1 MAVVRLE
8 VRSRTPF
15 AYDYERIEGTVHY
28 AVAPEHPANRAIV
41 DLDKSP
47 RGADGRVAYAADF
60 CLLQPADPARGNG
73 GLIVDVPNR
82 GRKVAVRQLN
92 RAPNE
97 AIPTPNVDP
106 GDGFLFRRGWTVAWT
121 GWQWDVVRSD
131 ALMGIEAPT
140 AMANGRPIEGWTICE
155 FQPNEPA
162 RSLLLANRVHHP
174 YRAAD
179 VGQPDAKLYER
190 DWMDG
195 PRREV
200 PRDRWCFARDEA
212 GQPVSDD
219 AHVYLD
225 GGFVP
230 GRYYEVVY
238 RTNVCPVVGV
248 GLLAVRDWASFLRYG
263 DAASGNP
270 AAGRVQRS
278 IGFGVSQSGRFLRHF
293 LYLGLN
299 VDEAGR
305 PVFDGVLPHVAG
317 ARRGEFNHRYA
328 QPSVQSTRSFGH
340 LPPFGDDLLER
351 QRRVAAERGR
361 GGMPKVFFTNTSAE
375 YWRGDCTLLHTDQMG
390 TRDAEPAEDTRI
402 YHFGGTQHGPGGLPL
417 DEPGATGAPEGAR
430 GAHPFNAVDY
440 APLLRAALENLDR
453 WITTGEAPP
462 PSRFPRLDDG
472 TAVVPAAALEPFRA
486 IPGASVPAVDKLVGM
501 RELDL
506 GPEADRGVG
515 RYPAA
520 AGAEIPTYRPAVD
533 ADGNELSGIRL
544 PDVAVPLA
552 TYTGWNPRHPETGA
566 PEQLIAMQG
575 STFPFPATA
584 EERAASGDPRA
595 AIAER
600 YRDREDYLSRVRAAA
615 EQLVA
620 DRYLLAE
627 DLELVVTTAAE
638 KYDAW
643 ARASVPA

>member
-1 MAVVRLE
+1 M
-8 VRSRTPF
+8 
-15 AYDYERIEGTVHY
+15 
-28 AVAPEHPANRAIV
+28 
-41 DLDKSP
+41 
-47 RGADGRVAYAADF
+47 
-60 CLLQPADPARGNG
+60 LL
-73 GLIVDVPNR
+73 
-82 GRKVAVRQLN
+82 
-92 RAPNE
+92 
-97 AIPTPNVDP
+97 
-106 GDGFLFRRGWTVAWT
+106 
-121 GWQWDVVRSD
+121 
-131 ALMGIEAPT
+131 
-140 AMANGRPIEGWTICE
+140 
-155 FQPNEPA
+155 
-162 RSLLLANRVHHP
+162 
-174 YRAAD
+174 
-179 VGQPDAKLYER
+179 
-190 DWMDG
+190 
-195 PRREV
+195 
-200 PRDRWCFARDEA
+200 
-212 GQPVSDD
+212 
-219 AHVYLD
+219 
-225 GGFVP
+225 
-230 GRYYEVVY
+230 
-238 RTNVCPVVGV
+238 
-248 GLLAVRDWASFLRYG
+248 
-263 DAASGNP
+263 
-270 AAGRVQRS
+270 
-278 IGFGVSQSGRFLRHF
+278 
-293 LYLGLN
+293 
-299 VDEAGR
+299 DEAGR
-305 PVFDGVLPHVAG
+305 PVFDGVIPHVAG

-328 QPSVQSTRSFGH
+328 QPSVQSARSFGH
-340 LPPFGDDLLER
+340 LPPFGDDLLAR

-375 YWRGDCTLLHTDQMG
+375 YWRGDCTLLHTDQTG

-417 DEPGATGAPEGAR
+417 NEPGATGAPEGAR

-472 TAVVPAAALEPFRA
+472 TAVAPAAALAPFRA
-486 IPGASVPAVDKLVGM
+486 IPGASVPAVDRLVGM

-506 GPEADRGVG
+506 GPEAERGVG
-515 RYPAA
+515 RYPAVT
-520 AGAEIPTYRPAVD
+520 GAEIPTYRPAVD
-533 ADGNELSGIRL
+533 TDGNELSGIRL

-584 EERAASGDPRA
+584 EERAATGDPRA

>member
-1 MAVVRLE
+1 
-8 VRSRTPF
+8 
-15 AYDYERIEGTVHY
+15 
-28 AVAPEHPANRAIV
+28 
-41 DLDKSP
+41 
-47 RGADGRVAYAADF
+47 
-60 CLLQPADPARGNG
+60 
-73 GLIVDVPNR
+73 
-82 GRKVAVRQLN
+82 
-92 RAPNE
+92 
-97 AIPTPNVDP
+97 
-106 GDGFLFRRGWTVAWT
+106 
-121 GWQWDVVRSD
+121 
-131 ALMGIEAPT
+131 
-140 AMANGRPIEGWTICE
+140 
-155 FQPNEPA
+155 
-162 RSLLLANRVHHP
+162 
-174 YRAAD
+174 
-179 VGQPDAKLYER
+179 
-190 DWMDG
+190 
-195 PRREV
+195 
-200 PRDRWCFARDEA
+200 
-212 GQPVSDD
+212 
-219 AHVYLD
+219 
-225 GGFVP
+225 
-230 GRYYEVVY
+230 
-238 RTNVCPVVGV
+238 
-248 GLLAVRDWASFLRYG
+248 
-263 DAASGNP
+263 
-270 AAGRVQRS
+270 
-278 IGFGVSQSGRFLRHF
+278 
-293 LYLGLN
+293 
-299 VDEAGR
+299 
-305 PVFDGVLPHVAG
+305 VFDGVLPHVAG

-375 YWRGDCTLLHTDQMG
+375 YWRGDCTLLHTDQAG

-402 YHFGGTQHGPGGLPL
+402 YHFAGTQHGPGGLPL
-417 DEPGATGAPEGAR
+417 NEPGAAGAPEGAR

-584 EERAASGDPRA
+584 EERAATGDPRA

-627 DLELVVTTAAE
+627 DLELVVGTAAE

-643 ARASVPA
+643 ARVRVPA